1 MKYSTLHIEGGLG
14 KNILATAVVSSLK
27 ASDPERNIVVVSAW
41 PQVWFNNPDVYQI
54 YPFGQ
59 VANFYKSFI
68 KDQDT
73 KVYRID
79 PYHHQD
85 YILNKKH
92 LIDVWCDLY
101 NIPNIGAS
109 PKLYFSPLE
118 LEYIRIKI
126 LNGVTKPIFLLHTSG
141 GGVGPNSRPYS
152 WYRDIPAQNAK
163 DVVDYFKNDYH
174 IYQIGY
180 EGQGLIDGANKLTL
194 ETREILA
201 APLFSQKRLFIDSFS
216 QHAAVAL
223 DKKSVVCW
231 VGNDPNVLGYKSH
244 VNVKPSVKPV
254 YDTYH
259 SSYLEDFD
267 IGGNPVQFPYD
278 RLKIF
283 DSSEIINKLIAL

>member
-1 MKYSTLHIEGGLG
+1 
-14 KNILATAVVSSLK
+14 LATAVISSLK
-27 ASDPERNIVVVSAW
+27 ASDPERNIIVVSAW

-141 GGVGPNSRPYS
+141 GGAGPNSRPYS
-152 WYRDIPAQNAK
+152 WYRDIPSQNAK

-244 VNVKPSVKPV
+244 VNVKPNVKPV